1 MSDAWKPKMLPPMWV
16 GVAVAALWALHRWA
30 PIVQL
35 LDGRWRL
42 VGIAPIVVGTALAL
56 WGEREFAR
64 VKTGIIPGRAITTFV
79 RSGPFRFT
87 RNPMYLGMTTALT
100 GVAMLFGSL
109 SGLIVPLLFV
119 GVIRWRFIRHEEA
132 MLRAAY
138 GDDAWREY
146 ASSTRRWL

>member
-1 MSDAWKPKMLPPMWV
+1 MLPPMWA
-16 GVAVAALWALHRWA
+16 GVAVIALYALHRWA
-30 PIVQL
+30 PGAQV

-42 VGIAPIVVGTALAL
+42 AGLVPIVAGAVLAL

-64 VKTGIIPGRAITTFV
+64 AGTGVIPGREITTFV

-87 RNPMYLGMTTALT
+87 RNPMYVGMTFALV
-100 GVAMLFGSL
+100 GVAMLFGSI
-109 SGLIVPLLFV
+109 SGLVVPVLFA
-119 GVIRWRFIRHEEA
+119 GIIRWRFIRREEA

-138 GDDAWREY
+138 GEDAWRDY